1 MDDNQIKNSRK
12 DNKTMSITSWTE
24 TTDKNSRVVDETA
37 LFEQIVAI
45 IENRKSRAAAYAN
58 SEVTLMYWEIGKYVN
73 TVVLDFNRAEYGKKI
88 FATLSRKLVE
98 AYGKTFEEK
107 NLYRMAQF
115 ANTFTDLAELE
126 KWAYVLSWS
135 HFRELIRLKSHEAR
149 IYYANDAAERQL
161 GVRGL
166 IKQISRKAYE
176 RREIADTQISE
187 QSELPF
193 NVFKDPYLLDILGLK
208 DNFLEADLEK
218 AILTE
223 LEAFILEFGHGFT
236 FVERQ
241 KRMIMDGDDYW
252 LDLLFYHRVLKRLVA
267 IELKIGRFKPEYK
280 GQMEFYLR
288 WLNKYERKDG
298 ENAPIGIILCTTA
311 SRDQI
316 ELMEMDK
323 VGIAVAE
330 YWTVLPSK
338 VELERKIS
346 EILHEARERLKRRK
360 SLMDSGTPRQID
372 YFIEPKDND

>member
-1 MDDNQIKNSRK
+1 MTNHKN
-12 DNKTMSITSWTE
+12 NKKLDSVLTPIN
-24 TTDKNSRVVDETA
+24 KNGAIIDEAVIFERVA
-37 LFEQIVAI
+37 AI
-45 IENRKSRAAAYAN
+45 IESRKSRAAAYAN
-58 SEVTLMYWEIGKYVN
+58 SEVTLMYWEVGRYINSVI
-73 TVVLDFNRAEYGKKI
+73 LDSKRAEYGKKI
-88 FATLSRKLVE
+88 FAALSRKLVE
-98 AYGKTFEEK
+98 AYGNSFEEK
-107 NLYRMAQF
+107 NLYRMTQF
-115 ANTFTDLAELE
+115 ANTFIDSNELE
-126 KWAYVLSWS
+126 KWACVLSWS
-135 HFRELIRLKSHEAR
+135 HFRELIRIKSEDAR
-149 IYYANDAAERQL
+149 MYYANDAAERRL
-161 GVRGL
+161 GVREL

-176 RREIADTQISE
+176 RREIADTRISE

-208 DNFLEADLEK
+208 DNYLEADLEK

-223 LEAFILEFGHGFT
+223 LEAFILEFGQGFA

-241 KRMIMDGDDYW
+241 KRMTMDGDDFR
-252 LDLLFYHRVLKRLVA
+252 LDLLFFHRVLKRLVA
-267 IELKIGRFKPEYK
+267 VELKLGKFKPEYK

-338 VELERKIS
+338 LEFERKIS
-346 EILHEARERLKRRK
+346 EILREAKERLERRK
-360 SLMDSGTPRQID
+360 MLTDSGIARQIN
-372 YFIEPKDND
+372 YFIESKDDNDG